1 MIPRDVEW
9 MKFKGSV
16 CTMQSFFV
24 KPWSSA
30 MHNRN
35 VQRKPERQGFL
46 LNTVTRFEKTP
57 PTGNIPAMK

>member
-1 MIPRDVEW
+1 
-9 MKFKGSV
+9 
-16 CTMQSFFV
+16 MQSFFV

-46 LNTVTRFEKTP
+46 LNTVIRFEKTP